1 MTPRHGRGTLPIGMA
16 KMASWGTVVLGMA
29 RALLHDRNTR
39 RRFIL
44 WVIVA
49 MLLVV
54 ALGNW
59 PLEGWLAESPWRFL
73 LWWAGCAFL
82 AVLTFLLGLYDA
94 LAVMKENRRR

>member
-1 MTPRHGRGTLPIGMA
+1 ME
-16 KMASWGTVVLGMA
+16 KKASWGTVVFGVA
-29 RALLHDRNTR
+29 RALLHDRNSR
-39 RRFIL
+39 RKFIL

-59 PLEGWLAESPWRFL
+59 PLEEWLAETPLRFV

-94 LAVMKENRRR
+94 LAVLKENQRREGDH